1 MAGYPVADD
10 QVQRFG
16 QGGQLLQPEPACGL
30 VENVAHRHEYP
41 GQVADHRHRRGD
53 QPAAQELAV
62 KAQGIDEQEQKGVT
76 APKTDASR
84 CANSFGC
91 FSIYFLN
98 LLLSM

>member
-1 MAGYPVADD
+1 MIKKLIATPKGI
-10 QVQRFG
+10 
-16 QGGQLLQPEPACGL
+16 PASI
-30 VENVAHRHEYP
+30 NP
-41 GQVADHRHRRGD
+41 IN
-53 QPAAQELAV
+53 
-62 KAQGIDEQEQKGVT
+62 KGIDEQEQKGVT